1 MLYLYISLLQDSFGI
16 DPFYYVNWEDPIYD
30 QNEDFSV
37 EEDAPEAEDSFSE
50 DEKPENKDDSKTAAS
65 GNNLKAARQP
75 APLLLESSSADAASA
90 TTTARTSSF
99 KSGRGG
105 AANPAGGGA
114 NTSTGGGGGRG
125 HAKSEPALK
134 CDVKRCELPACRC
147 GGTGLP
153 GGGAQRNSTPQL
165 VILTFDDAVNDLSK
179 RLVHQ
184 TSECCDILSIPTFSG
199 NNSYLRHC
207 T

>member
-1 MLYLYISLLQDSFGI
+1 MLQDSFGI

-37 EEDAPEAEDSFSE
+37 EENEDSFSE
-50 DEKPENKDDSKTAAS
+50 YDSKNADSEDDSKNAAS

-75 APLLLESSSADAASA
+75 APLLESSAADASA
-90 TTTARTSSF
+90 TTTAGTSSS
-99 KSGRGG
+99 KSGRVG
-105 AANPAGGGA
+105 AANAGGGA
-114 NTSTGGGGGRG
+114 NTSASTTGGAGGGRG

-147 GGTGLP
+147 GGTTVP

-165 VILTFDDAVNDLSK
+165 VMLTFDDAVNDLSK
-179 RLVHQ
+179 RLVMAF
-184 TSECCDILSIPTFSG
+184 IKL
-199 NNSYLRHC
+199 Y
-207 T
+207 

>member
-1 MLYLYISLLQDSFGI
+1 MLQDSFGI

-37 EEDAPEAEDSFSE
+37 EEDAPEVEDSFSE
-50 DEKPENKDDSKTAAS
+50 YGSKNADSEVDSKTAAS
-65 GNNLKAARQP
+65 GNNLNAARQH
-75 APLLLESSSADAASA
+75 APVLLESSAA
-90 TTTARTSSF
+90 TTNAGTSSS

-114 NTSTGGGGGRG
+114 NNSASTGGRG

-147 GGTGLP
+147 GGTTVP
-153 GGGAQRNSTPQL
+153 GGGAQRNNTPQL

-179 RLVHQ
+179 RLVMGFIKKS
-184 TSECCDILSIPTFSG
+184 SESKMK
-199 NNSYLRHC
+199 
-207 T
+207 

>member
-1 MLYLYISLLQDSFGI
+1 MLQDSFGI

-37 EEDAPEAEDSFSE
+37 EKDAPEAEDSFSE
-50 DEKPENKDDSKTAAS
+50 DEKPENKGESKIAAS
-65 GNNLKAARQP
+65 GNNLNAARQP
-75 APLLLESSSADAASA
+75 APLLASSAADASA
-90 TTTARTSSF
+90 TTTAGTSNS
-99 KSGRGG
+99 KSGRVGD
-105 AANPAGGGA
+105 ANAAGGGA

-147 GGTGLP
+147 GGTAVP
-153 GGGAQRNSTPQL
+153 GGGAQSNSTPQL

-179 RLVHQ
+179 R
-184 TSECCDILSIPTFSG
+184 
-199 NNSYLRHC
+199 
-207 T
+207 

>member
-1 MLYLYISLLQDSFGI
+1 MD
-16 DPFYYVNWEDPIYD
+16 
-30 QNEDFSV
+30 
-37 EEDAPEAEDSFSE
+37 EDATEVEDTFSE

-75 APLLLESSSADAASA
+75 APLLLESSADAAFA
-90 TTTARTSSF
+90 TTTAGISSS

-105 AANPAGGGA
+105 AANAGGA
-114 NTSTGGGGGRG
+114 NSSGAGGRG

-134 CDVKRCELPACRC
+134 CDVNRCELPACRC
-147 GGTGLP
+147 GGTTVP

-179 RLVHQ
+179 RLVIWGVHQ
-184 TSECCDILSIPTFSG
+184 TILKGKKVIRNEKGKNVGIF
-199 NNSYLRHC
+199 YLFY
-207 T
+207 TDGFGKYEIIQK

>member
-1 MLYLYISLLQDSFGI
+1 MLQDSFGI

-30 QNEDFSV
+30 QNEDFSDA
-37 EEDAPEAEDSFSE
+37 EDAPEVEDSLSE
-50 DEKPENKDDSKTAAS
+50 DKNPNSEDDSKNAAS
-65 GNNLKAARQP
+65 ENNLKAARQP
-75 APLLLESSSADAASA
+75 APVLLESSAA
-90 TTTARTSSF
+90 TTTAGTISS

-105 AANPAGGGA
+105 AANAGGGA
-114 NTSTGGGGGRG
+114 NTSASGGRG
-125 HAKSEPALK
+125 LHAKSEPALK

-165 VILTFDDAVNDLSK
+165 VMLTFDDAVNDLSK

-184 TSECCDILSIPTFSG
+184 TTECCDI
-199 NNSYLRHC
+199 
-207 T
+207 